1 MKSFVFL
8 TPEEHFS
15 EVVKEACK
23 NRQIAAQPAVE
34 VYLVQLLR
42 HYLNS
47 KNFHQPPLEEG
58 QEKPPETFAEMYLL
72 AMNAEGLKRKEL
84 MRTVADRALYL
95 TGFFGDSLQKK
106 TVDIDYYAEIGSAAY
121 SNLHSWT
128 KENSLAYV
136 YKTFSRRF
144 MDFVEVLNYISEK
157 SSIQSDQN
165 VLRLYD
171 RYLRTGSELAREKLN
186 ELGVVTLPK
195 EQLKLSKA

>member
-47 KNFHQPPLEEG
+47 NNFHQPPIDEG
-58 QEKPPETFAEMYLL
+58 SEKPPETFAEMYLL
-72 AMNAEGLKRKEL
+72 AMNSDGLKRKEL

-106 TVDIDYYAEIGSAAY
+106 TVDIEYYAELGSAAY
-121 SNLHSWT
+121 LNLHSWT
-128 KENSLAYV
+128 KENSLSHV

-157 SSIQSDQN
+157 SSVQSDQN